1 MYYIYTDGASRGNP
15 GQSAWAFTTT
25 IDNREILHQES
36 GVLGIATNNDAEYT
50 AIIKALEYALRNKI
64 DQLRILS
71 DSEIVIRQLTGI
83 YRCKEPRLQSKKA
96 IIEGYT
102 RLMTVQFGNVSR
114 EQPMIRAC
122 DKLCNRTLDKE
133 VNIVVK
139 TSNN

>member
-15 GQSAWAFTTT
+15 GQSAWAFTAT

-83 YRCKEPRLQSKKA
+83 
-96 IIEGYT
+96 
-102 RLMTVQFGNVSR
+102 
-114 EQPMIRAC
+114 
-122 DKLCNRTLDKE
+122 
-133 VNIVVK
+133 
-139 TSNN
+139 